1 MKLNTLKDLY
11 VEQLKDVY
19 SAEQQITEA
28 LPKMIEATSHNE
40 LRQAFQEHLQQTKQ
54 QISRLEQVFQS
65 LGTNPTGHKC
75 KGMEGLI
82 KEAEEMLKENA
93 DSDVLDAALITNAQ
107 RVEHY
112 EIAAYGTICTY
123 AEMLGLNDH
132 KNLLGQTL
140 DEEKMTDE
148 RLTRL
153 AEQVV
158 NADAMA

>member
-11 VEQLKDVY
+11 IEQLKDVY
-19 SAEQQITEA
+19 SAETQIAEA
-28 LPKMIEATSHNE
+28 LPKMVEAASHAD
-40 LRQAFQEHLQQTKQ
+40 LKQAFQDHLQQTKQ
-54 QISRLEQVFQS
+54 QISRLEQVFQD

-75 KGMEGLI
+75 KGMEGLL
-82 KEAEEMLKENA
+82 KEAEDMLKENA

-123 AEMLGLNDH
+123 AEMLGRKND
-132 KNLLGQTL
+132 KSTLGQTL

-148 RLTRL
+148 NLTRL

-158 NADAMA
+158 NAEAMA